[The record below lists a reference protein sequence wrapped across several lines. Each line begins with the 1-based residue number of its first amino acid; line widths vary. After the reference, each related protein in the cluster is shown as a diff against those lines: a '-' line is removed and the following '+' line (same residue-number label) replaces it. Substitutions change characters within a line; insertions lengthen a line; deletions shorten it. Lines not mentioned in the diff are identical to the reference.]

1 MKTAEDFEEFDKK
14 VKESAAKNLLDLA
27 NDWLQDNDEAE
38 TDEITKEMFID
49 SIEISEMT
57 VSPDGSITLYYDD
70 GDMFW
75 GHAIEISVEPDGTVS
90 DANIAG

>member
-1 MKTAEDFEEFDKK
+1 
-14 VKESAAKNLLDLA
+14 
-27 NDWLQDNDEAE
+27 
-38 TDEITKEMFID
+38 MFID